1 MRLNQSDFFQY
12 SQRGENLA
20 GCYIRDNVPRAAPTE
35 DGYSH
40 AALCA
45 VSGSLKMHAAHG
57 LRLVAGRLPVR
68 PMSADILH
76 KIIR

>member
-1 MRLNQSDFFQY
+1 MNRSDFFQY
-12 SQRGENLA
+12 SQRDENLA
-20 GCYIRDNVPRAAPTE
+20 GCYIRDNVPRAPE

-40 AALCA
+40 PALSA
-45 VSGSLKMHAAHG
+45 VSGSLKVHAAHG
-57 LRLVAGRLPVR
+57 LRLVAGRPPPVR